1 MSKTETN
8 SAPFSYDGLDR
19 VIHEKARLGLL
30 TSLMAHPRGLA
41 FADLKQLCGLTDG
54 NLSRHLQVLQEAG
67 LVEVTKGYEGNRP
80 HTSCRLT
87 KIGRRRFLDYL
98 AVLERL
104 VRDAARAAGKQDA
117 RCKQARHPFG
127 LIFAPFFE
135 RKLCDAKQSLSSPK
149 LHVGIIMDGNGRWA
163 TRRGLSR
170 LRGHEAGVEA
180 IRRVVEAAPQQ
191 GVGTLTLYA
200 FSSDNWRR
208 PRAEV
213 TALMALLRFYLA
225 SEVESL
231 VRNGVRLTVIGRRDR
246 LPDGI
251 ATAIGRAEAATAQG
265 DVLHLRI
272 AVDYS
277 ARDAILNAV
286 AKAANVGHLTREI
299 FSELVTGEAGL
310 RDVDLV
316 IRTSGEKRLSD
327 FLLWESAYAELH
339 FTERMWPDFGR
350 EDLAE
355 ALASFHRRE
364 RRFGG
369 LQPVSP
375 ERAPEPA

>member
-1 MSKTETN
+1 MQS
-8 SAPFSYDGLDR
+8 
-19 VIHEKARLGLL
+19 
-30 TSLMAHPRGLA
+30 
-41 FADLKQLCGLTDG
+41 
-54 NLSRHLQVLQEAG
+54 NLSSKLQSKLQ
-67 LVEVTKGYEGNRP
+67 
-80 HTSCRLT
+80 
-87 KIGRRRFLDYL
+87 
-98 AVLERL
+98 
-104 VRDAARAAGKQDA
+104 
-117 RCKQARHPFG
+117 
-127 LIFAPFFE
+127 
-135 RKLCDAKQSLSSPK
+135 PK

-163 TRRGLSR
+163 TRRQLSR

-180 IRRVVEAAPQQ
+180 IRRVVEAAPDQ

-208 PRAEV
+208 PKAEV
-213 TALMALLRFYLA
+213 SALMTLLRFYLA

-251 ATAIGRAEAATAQG
+251 ATAIGRAEAATAKG

-277 ARDAILNAV
+277 ARAAILNAA
-286 AKAANVGHLTREI
+286 AKAASAGDLTREK
-299 FSELVTGEAGL
+299 FSELITGEAGL

-339 FTERMWPDFGR
+339 FTERMWPDFEAR
-350 EDLAE
+350 DLAE
-355 ALASFHRRE
+355 ALASFHGRQPPLAP
-364 RRFGG
+364 
-369 LQPVSP
+369 LQPITP
-375 ERAPEPA
+375 QLPPQPEPQPT

>member
-1 MSKTETN
+1 MQSDL
-8 SAPFSYDGLDR
+8 SA
-19 VIHEKARLGLL
+19 
-30 TSLMAHPRGLA
+30 
-41 FADLKQLCGLTDG
+41 
-54 NLSRHLQVLQEAG
+54 
-67 LVEVTKGYEGNRP
+67 
-80 HTSCRLT
+80 
-87 KIGRRRFLDYL
+87 
-98 AVLERL
+98 
-104 VRDAARAAGKQDA
+104 
-117 RCKQARHPFG
+117 
-127 LIFAPFFE
+127 
-135 RKLCDAKQSLSSPK
+135 QSNAPK

-163 TRRGLSR
+163 TRRHLSR

-180 IRRVVEAAPQQ
+180 IRRVVEAAPKQ
-191 GVGTLTLYA
+191 GIGTLTLYA

-208 PRAEV
+208 PKAEV
-213 TALMALLRFYLA
+213 SALMTLLRFYLA

-231 VRNGVRLTVIGRRDR
+231 VHNGVRLSVIGRRDR

-251 ATAIGRAEAATAQG
+251 SAAIGRAETATAGG

-277 ARDAILNAV
+277 ARDAILNAA
-286 AKAANVGHLTREI
+286 AKAAGTDDLTRES
-299 FSELVTGEAGL
+299 FARLVTGEPGL

-339 FTERMWPDFGR
+339 FTERMWPDFEA

-355 ALASFHRRE
+355 ALTSFYRRE

-369 LQPVSP
+369 LQ
-375 ERAPEPA
+375 ATTPEPVLSL

>member
-1 MSKTETN
+1 MQSNFSSKSN
-8 SAPFSYDGLDR
+8 
-19 VIHEKARLGLL
+19 
-30 TSLMAHPRGLA
+30 
-41 FADLKQLCGLTDG
+41 
-54 NLSRHLQVLQEAG
+54 AG
-67 LVEVTKGYEGNRP
+67 
-80 HTSCRLT
+80 
-87 KIGRRRFLDYL
+87 
-98 AVLERL
+98 
-104 VRDAARAAGKQDA
+104 
-117 RCKQARHPFG
+117 
-127 LIFAPFFE
+127 
-135 RKLCDAKQSLSSPK
+135 K

-180 IRRVVEAAPQQ
+180 IRRIVEAAPQQ

-208 PRAEV
+208 PKAEV

-225 SEVESL
+225 HEVESL

-251 ATAIGRAEAATAQG
+251 ATAIARAEAATASG

-277 ARDAILNAV
+277 ARDAILNA
-286 AKAANVGHLTREI
+286 AMQAATTSQLTRES
-299 FSELVTGEAGL
+299 FSALITGEPGL
-310 RDVDLV
+310 RDVDLI

-327 FLLWESAYAELH
+327 FLLWEGAYAELH
-339 FTERMWPDFGR
+339 FTERMWPEFEA
-350 EDLAE
+350 EDLTE
-355 ALASFHRRE
+355 ALSSFHRRE

-369 LQPVSP
+369 LQSV
-375 ERAPEPA
+375 APEEVPSL